1 LKLLKGDKTMQKF
14 FRLVGA
20 LALLTLGASTAAQ
33 ATPLRLEYAVTPI
46 GGGLFNYE
54 FDLILDNNDGTWVA
68 GQGWSWLVFGDT
80 WLASSPLSDFVP
92 DPSDFPVGPWTFL
105 HSTSGGH
112 NGPTFGLVGVY
123 WVPLAI
129 GETLNWSGTS
139 AANLAQG
146 DLLFSTLQNLQGGV
160 LANLEV
166 AHLVPEP
173 STALL
178 VGLGL
183 AGMAAGRRRGRD

>member
-1 LKLLKGDKTMQKF
+1 MQKI
-14 FRLVGA
+14 FRLMGA
-20 LALLTLGASTAAQ
+20 LALLTVASTTTAE

-54 FDLILDNNDGTWVA
+54 FDLILDNNDSTWVA
-68 GQGWSWLVFGDT
+68 GQGWGWLIFGDT

-92 DPSDFPVGPWTFL
+92 DPSDFPVGPWTSL
-105 HSTSGGH
+105 GATSGGH
-112 NGPTFGLVGVY
+112 NGPTMQPASAY

-139 AANLAQG
+139 AANLGQG
-146 DLLFSTLQNLQGGV
+146 ELLFSTLRNLQGGV
-160 LANLEV
+160 QADLEV

-183 AGMAAGRRRGRD
+183 AGMAVRRRTDLR